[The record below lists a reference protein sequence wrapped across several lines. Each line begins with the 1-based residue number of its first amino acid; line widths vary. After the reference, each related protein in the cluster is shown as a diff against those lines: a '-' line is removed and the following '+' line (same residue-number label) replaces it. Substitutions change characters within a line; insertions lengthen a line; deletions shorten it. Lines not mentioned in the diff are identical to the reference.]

1 MIVRIALAAAAALV
15 LAAPAAAHVTANP
28 STAPSDGF
36 AVISFRVPHGC
47 DGSPTTALSVQIP
60 EGVVNVKPQ
69 AVAGWQ
75 VATKIGKYAEPV
87 DLFGEPVTEGVKEV
101 TWSGGSLP
109 DDQYQDFGLSVK
121 LPPLDPGTK
130 LNFPTV
136 QRCQQGV
143 ERWIQVPVEGEEEP
157 ELPTPQVELIAA
169 SGEDEHGASGTGAEE
184 EEPEA
189 AAAAATSSDGDG
201 DSKDNL
207 ALGFGIAGLIAGA
220 AALGLTLWRRPRS
233 A

>member
-1 MIVRIALAAAAALV
+1 MLARIALTLGAALV

-28 STAPSDGF
+28 ATAPSDGF
-36 AVISFRVPHGC
+36 AVIAFRVPHGC
-47 DGSPTTALSVQIP
+47 EGSPTTSLTVQIP
-60 EGVVNVKPQ
+60 EGVVNVKPE

-75 VATKIGKYAEPV
+75 VATKIGQYAEPV
-87 DLFGEPVTEGVKEV
+87 ELFGEQVTEGVKEV

-109 DDQYQDFGLSVK
+109 DNQFLDFGLSVK
-121 LPPLDPGTK
+121 LPPLAPGTK
-130 LNFPTV
+130 LNFPAI
-136 QRCQQGV
+136 QRCAKGV

-169 SGEDEHGASGTGAEE
+169 TGEDEHGGSATAAEE
-184 EEPEA
+184 EEPEGE
-189 AAAAATSSDGDG
+189 AAAATSADDDS

-207 ALGFGIAGLIAGA
+207 ALGFGVAGLVAGL
-220 AALGLTLWRRPRS
+220 AALGITFWRRPRR

>member
-1 MIVRIALAAAAALV
+1 MLARIALTLGAALV

-28 STAPSDGF
+28 ATAPSDGF
-36 AVISFRVPHGC
+36 AVIAFRVPHGC
-47 DGSPTTALSVQIP
+47 EGSPTTSLTVQIP
-60 EGVVNVKPQ
+60 EGVVNVKPE

-75 VATKIGKYAEPV
+75 VATKIGQYAEPV
-87 DLFGEPVTEGVKEV
+87 ELFGEQVTEGVKEV

-109 DDQYQDFGLSVK
+109 DNQFLDFGLSVK
-121 LPPLDPGTK
+121 LPPLAPGTK
-130 LNFPTV
+130 LNFPTI
-136 QRCQQGV
+136 QRCAKGV

-169 SGEDEHGASGTGAEE
+169 TGEDEHGGSATAAEE
-184 EEPEA
+184 EEPEGE
-189 AAAAATSSDGDG
+189 AAAATSADDDS

-207 ALGFGIAGLIAGA
+207 ALGFGVAGLVAGL
-220 AALGLTLWRRPRS
+220 AALGITFWRRPRR